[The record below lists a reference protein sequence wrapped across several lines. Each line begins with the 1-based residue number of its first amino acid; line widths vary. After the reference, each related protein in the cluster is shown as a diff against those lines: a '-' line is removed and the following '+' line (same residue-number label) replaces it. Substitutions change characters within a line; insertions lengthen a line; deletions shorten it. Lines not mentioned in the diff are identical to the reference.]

1 MTVNQK
7 LNNTCALLLA
17 QAIAHCYENS
27 SLITFNTNDEGFY
40 YEFKSP
46 VSVSNND
53 FNKLEKQIKK
63 LADSALE
70 INTTVITKTQA
81 LEMFAGNK
89 YKIAMINQ
97 IEGNEVK
104 IYTYGKYCDLYRGE
118 VENNTKCV
126 KFFKCL
132 NVAGSYWNNDSQSDQ
147 LTRIYAVA
155 TESKEQMEE
164 YMNFL
169 QNRKERDHRRIGKDL
184 GLFTFDQLCGPGM
197 AIWLP
202 AGMAIKHQIELFIHE
217 LQLKYDF
224 DMVSTPVLANKHLY
238 EISGHWEHYKDY
250 IFPPMKVED
259 IELCLRPMTCPHH
272 ILVYENTPKTYKQ
285 LPVRL
290 CEESNLFRYESSGGL
305 TGLERVRDMVLEDT
319 HIFCRPDQIKQEVF
333 NCYQMIKEAYE
344 GLHIQLTQVDLSLYD
359 PNDKVKFH
367 DNTEMW
373 ETSQNQLREML
384 NEAGIP
390 FNEEIGEAAFY
401 GPKIDF
407 QIRTNL
413 GRLIT
418 VSTIQLDFLLPERF
432 DISYLDSNQKP
443 ARPVM
448 VHLGVVGTY
457 ERLMAIL
464 LEQTK
469 GVLPLWLAPVQVA
482 ILPVLP
488 AHEEF
493 ANKLKRTLKLHNIR
507 ATVDNREER
516 VGKKIRDAQISKV
529 PFQIVLGD
537 AEIKDPNTIIYK
549 TYGGDEPITT
559 SLSDFINMI
568 TTTINNKK

>member
-7 LNNTCALLLA
+7 LNNTCALLLG
-17 QAIAHCYENS
+17 QAISHCYDNAN
-27 SLITFNTNDEGFY
+27 LITFNTNEEGFY
-40 YEFKSP
+40 YELKADSV
-46 VSVSNND
+46 VSIND
-53 FNKLEKQIKK
+53 FHQLEKQIKK
-63 LADSALE
+63 LADSAYE
-70 INTTVITKTQA
+70 IKTTVITKTQA
-81 LEMFAGNK
+81 LDMFANNK
-89 YKIAMINQ
+89 YKVALINE
-97 IEGNEVK
+97 IEGDQVK
-104 IYTYGKYCDLYRGE
+104 IYSFGKYHDLYRGE
-118 VENNTKCV
+118 VETNTKFV

-132 NVAGSYWNNDSQSDQ
+132 NVAGSYWNNDASSDQ

-155 TESKEQMEE
+155 TESQAQMDE
-164 YMNFL
+164 YLAFL
-169 QNRKERDHRRIGKDL
+169 QDRKERDHRRIGKDL

-197 AIWLP
+197 PIWLP
-202 AGMAIKHQIELFIHE
+202 AGMAIKHQIELFIHQ
-217 LQLKYDF
+217 LQIKYDF
-224 DMVSTPVLANKHLY
+224 EMVCTPVLANKKLY

-272 ILVYENTPKTYKQ
+272 ILVYKTTPKTYKQ
-285 LPVRL
+285 LPLRL
-290 CEESNLFRYESSGGL
+290 CEESNLFRYEASGGL

-333 NCYQMIKEAYE
+333 NCYKMIKEAYE

-367 DNTEMW
+367 DNTAMW

-384 NEAGIP
+384 TEAGIP
-390 FNEEIGEAAFY
+390 FNEEVGEAAFY

-407 QIRTNL
+407 QIKTNL

-432 DISYLDSNQKP
+432 DITYADANQKP
-443 ARPVM
+443 EHPVM

-469 GVLPLWLAPVQVA
+469 GVLPLWLTPVQVA
-482 ILPVLP
+482 ILPVRP
-488 AHEEF
+488 EHEEF
-493 ANKLKRTLKLHNIR
+493 ANQLRHTLKLNNIR
-507 ATVDNREER
+507 AEVDNRDER
-516 VGKKIRDAQISKV
+516 VGKKIRDAQVSKV

-537 AEIKDPNTIIYK
+537 AEINDPDNIVYK
-549 TYGGDEPITT
+549 TYGGEEPI
-559 SLSDFINMI
+559 SCPLSDFIHMLVTN
-568 TTTINNKK
+568 INNKQ